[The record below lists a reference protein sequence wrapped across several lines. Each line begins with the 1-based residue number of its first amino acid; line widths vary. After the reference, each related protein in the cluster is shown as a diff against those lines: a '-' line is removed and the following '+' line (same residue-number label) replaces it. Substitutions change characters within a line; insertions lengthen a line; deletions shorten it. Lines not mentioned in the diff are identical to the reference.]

1 MASGSVYSKRMN
13 RKQKFALGSFVIV
26 AAVATLIY
34 TAARETSAYFLTMDE
49 YAAMAHAHE
58 GKQLRLAGRVT
69 DGSVKWNPRTLDL
82 AFEIQSIPP
91 RPGTDEAETVAAIE
105 PASAPSKLVVEYNGI
120 LPDMFAEG
128 RDVIVEGQV
137 ANQVFMADTL
147 LTTCPSKYE
156 ADVKPDGYDAEADGY
171 GAEADASGQITS
183 G

>member
-1 MASGSVYSKRMN
+1 MN

-49 YAAMAHAHE
+49 YAAEAHAHE
-58 GKQLRLAGRVT
+58 GKPLRLAGRVT
-69 DGSVKWNPRTLDL
+69 EGSVDWNPRTLDL

-91 RPGTDEAETVAAIE
+91 RPGTEEAEAATKVALESAE
-105 PASAPSKLVVEYNGI
+105 PAPTLVVKYNGI

-128 RDVIVEGQV
+128 RDVIVEGHV
-137 ANQVFMADTL
+137 TNQVFEANTL

-156 ADVKPDGYDAEADGY
+156 ADVTPDGEGYGGDGY
-171 GAEADASGQITS
+171 GGHGAEADASGPLTA

>member
-1 MASGSVYSKRMN
+1 MN
-13 RKQKFALGSFVIV
+13 RKQKFAVGSFVIV

-49 YAAMAHAHE
+49 YAAEAHAHE

-82 AFEIQSIPP
+82 AFEIQPIPP
-91 RPGTDEAETVAAIE
+91 RPGTAEAEAAKPPSTVAMVE
-105 PASAPSKLVVEYNGI
+105 PEAKPTLTVRYNGI

-128 RDVIVEGQV
+128 RDVIVEGLV
-137 ANQVFMADTL
+137 TNQVFEADTL

-156 ADVKPDGYDAEADGY
+156 ADVMPDEAETEA
-171 GAEADASGQITS
+171 GAGPAGQLASG
-183 G
+183 

>member
-1 MASGSVYSKRMN
+1 MN

-49 YAAMAHAHE
+49 YAAQARAHE
-58 GKQLRLAGRVT
+58 GKPLRLAGRVT
-69 DGSVKWNPRTLDL
+69 DGSVEWNPRTLDL
-82 AFEIQSIPP
+82 AFQIQSIPP
-91 RPGTDEAETVAAIE
+91 RPGTEEAEAIE
-105 PASAPSKLVVEYNGI
+105 VVVAEPAEPTATLTVTYNGI

-128 RDVIVEGQV
+128 RDVIVEGHVTDEVFV
-137 ANQVFMADTL
+137 ANTL

-156 ADVKPDGYDAEADGY
+156 AEVTPDGY
-171 GAEADASGQITS
+171 GAEADASGQLTS

>member
-1 MASGSVYSKRMN
+1 MN
-13 RKQKFALGSFVIV
+13 RKQKFAVGSFVIV

-49 YAAMAHAHE
+49 YAAQAHAHE
-58 GKQLRLAGRVT
+58 GKPLRLAGRVT
-69 DGSVKWNPRTLDL
+69 DGSVEWNPRTLDL

-91 RPGTDEAETVAAIE
+91 RAGTEDEAAVKPVALTDDAATLTV
-105 PASAPSKLVVEYNGI
+105 KYNGI

-128 RDVIVEGQV
+128 RDVIVEGHV
-137 ANQVFMADTL
+137 TNQVFEANTL

-156 ADVKPDGYDAEADGY
+156 ADVTPDGY
-171 GAEADASGQITS
+171 GAEANASGPLTS

>member
-1 MASGSVYSKRMN
+1 MN
-13 RKQKFALGSFVIV
+13 RKQKFAVGSFVIV

-49 YAAMAHAHE
+49 YAAQAHAHE
-58 GKQLRLAGRVT
+58 GKPLRLAGRVT
-69 DGSVKWNPRTLDL
+69 DGSVEWNPRTLDL

-91 RPGTDEAETVAAIE
+91 RPGTEEAEAATNVALVE
-105 PASAPSKLVVEYNGI
+105 SAPTLTVKYNGI

-128 RDVIVEGQV
+128 RDVIVEGHV
-137 ANQVFMADTL
+137 TNQVFEANTL

-156 ADVKPDGYDAEADGY
+156 ADVMPDEH
-171 GAEADASGQITS
+171 GAEADASGGQLTS